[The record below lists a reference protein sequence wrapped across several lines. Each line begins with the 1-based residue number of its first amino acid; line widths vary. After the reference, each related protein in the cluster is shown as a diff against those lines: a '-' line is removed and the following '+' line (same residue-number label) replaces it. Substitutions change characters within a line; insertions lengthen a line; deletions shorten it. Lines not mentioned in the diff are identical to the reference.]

1 MGDRYY
7 PRCAMATVLRPTE
20 RDASSSGAGRR
31 RPPTPLLA
39 LLGLVAVLT
48 TTWAVI
54 VPPWQTPDEPAH
66 FSYVQ
71 TLGELHRLP
80 GGDGA
85 AVSSALSRS
94 TDVTDQVQVVFDN
107 LAKPDW
113 SRVREDDYQAAEP
126 ELSKLDG
133 GGVNE
138 ASGYPPLYYA
148 AEAIPYLAAKDASVF
163 TQLSLV
169 RITSGLWLL
178 VTVTAAWLLAGE
190 LFDRR
195 RLPQLVAAAT
205 VGLWPMM
212 TFISASTNPDAL
224 IIALWTLAL
233 WMGVKVLK
241 RGLTPIRGLVLGGVV
256 GAALI
261 TKISTFVLVP
271 PVLGV
276 LALGAWRARRRAGA
290 GGTGRALLAAG
301 LAVAAL
307 ALPLAVWT
315 VATASSGR
323 AAYSQAGDIS
333 SNAGAGSGFNV
344 RQFASYLWQFYLP
357 RLGSM
362 TPINHQ
368 ATVIS
373 GKPAINLW
381 LGTGAGVFGWVN
393 VWFPKGVYWLVGLL
407 WLAVAALFAAASA
420 RWWRATAG
428 RERIARLAPAAFLA
442 AVAGLTLAA
451 LHYTD
456 YTFFIAGQG
465 LFMQGRYLLPLGG
478 VVAAVV
484 GWALMAVPA
493 RRRGIVAGAWVGALL
508 VFQIAS
514 LGLVLGRWYA

>member
-1 MGDRYY
+1 
-7 PRCAMATVLRPTE
+7 MATVLRPRQ
-20 RDASSSGAGRR
+20 RDASDPRTERR
-31 RPPTPLLA
+31 RPPAPLLA

-48 TTWAVI
+48 TTWALV
-54 VPPWQTPDEPAH
+54 VPPWQAPDEPAH

-80 GGDGA
+80 GGEGGP
-85 AVSSALSRS
+85 VSSALSRS
-94 TDVTDQVQVVFDN
+94 TDVTDQAQVVFDI

-126 ELSKLDG
+126 QLSKLDG

-148 AEAIPYLAAKDASVF
+148 AEAIPYAAARDASIF

-195 RLPQLVAAAT
+195 RLPQLAGAAT

-224 IIALWTLAL
+224 LIALWTLAL

-241 RGLTPIRGLVLGGVV
+241 RGLTPARGLALGGLV
-256 GAALI
+256 GLALI

-276 LALGAWRARRRAGA
+276 LALAAWRARRADAGA

-307 ALPLAVWT
+307 ALPLGIWT
-315 VATASSGR
+315 VATAASGR
-323 AAYSQAGDIS
+323 AAYEQAGDIS
-333 SNAGAGSGFNV
+333 TNAGAGSGFNV
-344 RQFASYLWQFYLP
+344 RQFGSYLWQFYLP
-357 RLGSM
+357 RLSFM
-362 TPINHQ
+362 TPVNHQ

-373 GKPAINLW
+373 GRPAVNLW

-393 VWFPKGVYWLVGLL
+393 VWFPKGVYWVVGLAWLLVG
-407 WLAVAALFAAASA
+407 VLFAAASA
-420 RWWRATAG
+420 RWWRATPG
-428 RERIARLAPAAFLA
+428 RRERLARLAPAAFLA
-442 AVAGLTLAA
+442 SVALITLAA

-456 YTFFIAGQG
+456 YTFFIARQG
-465 LFMQGRYLLPLGG
+465 LFMQGRYLLPLAG

-484 GWALMAVPA
+484 GWALLAVPG
-493 RRRGIVAGAWVGALL
+493 RGRPIAAGAWIGALL